1 MVSASLRSF
10 APFDCESND
19 PVYPEE
25 FEGSEVPQYEV
36 EGPSF
41 LAPCAHALFMR
52 FLVSYG
58 ALYHETMSF
67 PVELPP
73 PLLLLAEDLGLNPSD
88 VEEQFTR
95 GTGKGGQKMNK
106 TSSTVWLKHLP
117 TGLEVKVQ
125 RHREQSKNRISAW
138 KLLILKLEER
148 VKGKE
153 SKHAKAIFK
162 IQKQK
167 QRRSRKAKEK
177 MLTEKHQRAD
187 LKESRRA
194 FL

>member
-1 MVSASLRSF
+1 M
-10 APFDCESND
+10 
-19 PVYPEE
+19 
-25 FEGSEVPQYEV
+25 
-36 EGPSF
+36 
-41 LAPCAHALFMR
+41 M
-52 FLVSYG
+52 
-58 ALYHETMSF
+58 F

-73 PLLLLAEDLGLNPSD
+73 PLLLMAEDIGFKPED

-106 TSSTVWLKHLP
+106 TSSVVQLRHLP
-117 TGLEVKVQ
+117 TGTEVKVQ
-125 RHREQSKNRISAW
+125 RHREQSKNRVSAW
-138 KLLILKLEER
+138 KLLILKIEEQ

-177 MLTEKHQRAD
+177 MLVEKHHRAGI
-187 LKESRRA
+187 KEERKSLSA
-194 FL
+194 E